1 MFEEIFFWFE
11 IIKWILL
18 IYMAYWLYQWS
29 KEKLGFSQ
37 ILVFAVWAILA
48 YFLVIEHPII
58 GAIGIFGWIILTG
71 GLLMALTTIPHIMGL
86 LRH

>member
-1 MFEEIFFWFE
+1 M
-11 IIKWILL
+11 IKWIIL
-18 IYMAYWLYQWS
+18 IYMAYWLYSWT

-48 YFLVIEHPII
+48 YFLIIEHPII

-71 GLLMALTTIPHIMGL
+71 GMLMMLGMIPQFMQLFPRKHE
-86 LRH
+86 